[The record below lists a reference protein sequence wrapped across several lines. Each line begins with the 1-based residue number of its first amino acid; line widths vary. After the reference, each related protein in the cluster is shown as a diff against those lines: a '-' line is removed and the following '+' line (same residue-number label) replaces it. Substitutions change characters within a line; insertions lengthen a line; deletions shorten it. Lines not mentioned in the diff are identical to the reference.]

1 MQQGYGGGV
10 SEFQQFMVD
19 ASSLFSISSGT
30 PQAAPPLAPPAPPL
44 SAPVAVSSLQP
55 HYSHFHSHI
64 PFTQQLFQQHHHSQN
79 HHVHHHFQLFNPTP
93 HTQQDHHE
101 RTRLMVHQQLGL
113 DPESGPENSG
123 GGGGPS
129 AGSGGGG
136 THAAPSFFNVAM
148 GFKLAVDTGTSG
160 GGTGEDDVILPG
172 GGSGAGEEESAI
184 KEPSWRPLDIDFISS
199 NNKRCKEKEPDAA
212 PSSPQQPP
220 AKYFKKG
227 SEAGNGNNYKLF
239 SELEAIY
246 KPGSS
251 SGFADC
257 SVAGGTGSAGGNT
270 AGGSGGDGVDCTGTG
285 MGNQTGAGSGS
296 GLTGDEN
303 PLINEPVG
311 LGDIS
316 MAPTATETSA
326 GEEATPVKKASKSGG
341 EGRRKRRRQ
350 RRLSSLAAFFERL
363 VRQLVD
369 HQEAL
374 HNRFLESMER
384 REQERASREES
395 WRLQEAAKAAREATA
410 RAQERALA
418 SAREAAIVSFLEK
431 ITGETINLPTNPD
444 IDMTGTA
451 ADANNMLSTHVV
463 DMSENQD
470 LGNVHAGSGLGFS
483 TSRWPK
489 TEVQALIRVR
499 SGLEARFQEP
509 GLKGPLWEEVSMR
522 MTALGYR
529 RSAKRCKEKWENI
542 NKYFRKAKESGKK
555 RPQHSKTCPYFHQLD
570 QLYSKSSS
578 YMYSP
583 SSPSVNPTGDTEVA
597 KGGGSELLDA
607 VVLPLDQM
615 GSSREFER
623 EGDDGEEEE
632 EEEEEERHEEREEG
646 EGESH
651 GHGQEVVDQRT
662 NESSLFF

>member
-1 MQQGYGGGV
+1 M
-10 SEFQQFMVD
+10 
-19 ASSLFSISSGT
+19 
-30 PQAAPPLAPPAPPL
+30 
-44 SAPVAVSSLQP
+44 
-55 HYSHFHSHI
+55 
-64 PFTQQLFQQHHHSQN
+64 
-79 HHVHHHFQLFNPTP
+79 
-93 HTQQDHHE
+93 
-101 RTRLMVHQQLGL
+101 
-113 DPESGPENSG
+113 
-123 GGGGPS
+123 
-129 AGSGGGG
+129 
-136 THAAPSFFNVAM
+136 
-148 GFKLAVDTGTSG
+148 
-160 GGTGEDDVILPG
+160 
-172 GGSGAGEEESAI
+172 
-184 KEPSWRPLDIDFISS
+184 DIDFISS
-199 NNKRCKEKEPDAA
+199 NHKRCKDKEPDPA
-212 PSSPQQPP
+212 PPSPPPPP

-227 SEAGNGNNYKLF
+227 PDASNSNNYKLF

-251 SGFADC
+251 AGFVDC
-257 SVAGGTGSAGGNT
+257 SVGGGASNAGGNR
-270 AGGSGGDGVDCTGTG
+270 AGGSGGDGIDCTGTG

-303 PLINEPVG
+303 PLMNEPVG
-311 LGDIS
+311 VGDMS
-316 MAPTATETSA
+316 MAPTTTETSA

-395 WRLQEAAKAAREATA
+395 WRLQEAAKAAREAAA

-444 IDMTGTA
+444 LDATGIG
-451 ADANNMLSTHVV
+451 ADATNNANNMLSTHVV

-470 LGNVHAGSGLGFS
+470 LGNASGGTGLGFS

-489 TEVQALIRVR
+489 AEVQALIRVR

-522 MTALGYR
+522 MSALGYR

-607 VVLPLDQM
+607 VVVPLDQM

-623 EGDDGEEEE
+623 EGMEGEDEEEGD
-632 EEEEEERHEEREEG
+632 EERHEEREEG

-651 GHGQEVVDQRT
+651 GHGQEMADQRT

>member
-1 MQQGYGGGV
+1 
-10 SEFQQFMVD
+10 
-19 ASSLFSISSGT
+19 
-30 PQAAPPLAPPAPPL
+30 
-44 SAPVAVSSLQP
+44 
-55 HYSHFHSHI
+55 
-64 PFTQQLFQQHHHSQN
+64 
-79 HHVHHHFQLFNPTP
+79 
-93 HTQQDHHE
+93 
-101 RTRLMVHQQLGL
+101 
-113 DPESGPENSG
+113 
-123 GGGGPS
+123 
-129 AGSGGGG
+129 
-136 THAAPSFFNVAM
+136 
-148 GFKLAVDTGTSG
+148 
-160 GGTGEDDVILPG
+160 
-172 GGSGAGEEESAI
+172 
-184 KEPSWRPLDIDFISS
+184 LDIDFISS
-199 NNKRCKEKEPDAA
+199 NNKRCKDKEPNAD
-212 PSSPQQPP
+212 PSSSTVPP

-246 KPGSS
+246 KPGSGG
-251 SGFADC
+251 GFADC
-257 SVAGGTGSAGGNT
+257 CIAGGAGSSGGNR
-270 AGGSGGDGVDCTGTG
+270 ACGNGGDGFDCTGTG

-303 PLINEPVG
+303 PLISEPVG
-311 LGDIS
+311 IKDVS

-350 RRLSSLAAFFERL
+350 RRLSSLASFFERL

-395 WRLQEAAKAAREATA
+395 WRLQEAAKAAREAAA

-431 ITGETINLPTNPD
+431 ITGETINLPTNAD
-444 IDMTGTA
+444 LEATGIG
-451 ADANNMLSTHVV
+451 ADATNNANNMLSTHVV

-470 LGNVHAGSGLGFS
+470 LGNASVGTGLGFS

-522 MTALGYR
+522 MSALGYR

-583 SSPSVNPTGDTEVA
+583 SSPSVNPTGDADVA
-597 KGGGSELLDA
+597 KGGSSELLDA
-607 VVLPLDQM
+607 VVVPLDQM
-615 GSSREFER
+615 VSSRDFER
-623 EGDDGEEEE
+623 EGMESEDEEEG
-632 EEEEEERHEEREEG
+632 EEERHEERREG

-651 GHGQEVVDQRT
+651 GHGQEVADQGT

>member
-1 MQQGYGGGV
+1 M
-10 SEFQQFMVD
+10 
-19 ASSLFSISSGT
+19 
-30 PQAAPPLAPPAPPL
+30 
-44 SAPVAVSSLQP
+44 
-55 HYSHFHSHI
+55 
-64 PFTQQLFQQHHHSQN
+64 
-79 HHVHHHFQLFNPTP
+79 
-93 HTQQDHHE
+93 
-101 RTRLMVHQQLGL
+101 
-113 DPESGPENSG
+113 
-123 GGGGPS
+123 
-129 AGSGGGG
+129 
-136 THAAPSFFNVAM
+136 
-148 GFKLAVDTGTSG
+148 
-160 GGTGEDDVILPG
+160 
-172 GGSGAGEEESAI
+172 
-184 KEPSWRPLDIDFISS
+184 DIDFISS
-199 NNKRCKEKEPDAA
+199 NNKRCKDKEPDTT
-212 PSSPQQPP
+212 PPSPQPPP

-227 SEAGNGNNYKLF
+227 PEAGNGNNYKLF

-251 SGFADC
+251 AGFGDC
-257 SVAGGTGSAGGNT
+257 RVAGGSSSAGGNRASGT
-270 AGGSGGDGVDCTGTG
+270 GGDGVDCPGTG
-285 MGNQTGAGSGS
+285 MGNQTGTGSGS
-296 GLTGDEN
+296 GLTVDEN

-311 LGDIS
+311 AGDMS
-316 MAPTATETSA
+316 MAPTGTETSA
-326 GEEATPVKKASKSGG
+326 GEEATPMKKASKSGG

-384 REQERASREES
+384 REQERATREES
-395 WRLQEAAKAAREATA
+395 LRLQEAAKAAREASA

-431 ITGETINLPTNPD
+431 ITGETINLPTNPPDLD
-444 IDMTGTA
+444 ITGIGGDATNN
-451 ADANNMLSTHVV
+451 ANNMLSTHVV

-470 LGNVHAGSGLGFS
+470 LGNASAGTGLGFN

-555 RPQHSKTCPYFHQLD
+555 RPQHSKTCPYFQQLD

-583 SSPSVNPTGDTEVA
+583 SSPSVNPTGDAEVA
-597 KGGGSELLDA
+597 KGGSELLDA
-607 VVLPLDQM
+607 VVVPLDQM
-615 GSSREFER
+615 GSSREFDR
-623 EGDDGEEEE
+623 EGIEGEDED
-632 EEEEEERHEEREEG
+632 EEEEERHEEREEG

-651 GHGQEVVDQRT
+651 GHGQEVADQRT